1 MGRPAP
7 EPHRSPVTSDH
18 GNSMP
23 LVNPSI
29 PYAIAVATPRDTRA
43 DGPHAGAG
51 AAFESTAFGD
61 RYPDAPMQIER
72 AWSEPQR
79 RDWLASRLAAK
90 RAASALLARSG
101 RRPKRIEIV
110 RGGAEGRAGQ
120 GVVAEQVAAL
130 TPTRFLRVPLSLS
143 ISLSHTDGHAIA
155 AAAAHPARIGVDLER
170 EGQISSVQARYFLSA
185 RERRMRGAR
194 TLTELWALKEA
205 AWKALGCGDST
216 PFSDLELILDDG
228 GAMRAVRLGT
238 MVFPAIAEIRHPWP
252 GWVAA
257 VLVLQGIA
265 A

>member
-1 MGRPAP
+1 
-7 EPHRSPVTSDH
+7 
-18 GNSMP
+18 MP
-23 LVNPSI
+23 LGNPSI
-29 PYAIAVATPRDTRA
+29 AYTIAVATPRDTLAAASRP
-43 DGPHAGAG
+43 GPDTGVEMTAWGA
-51 AAFESTAFGD
+51 
-61 RYPDAPMQIER
+61 RYPDVPMQTER

-79 RDWLASRLAAK
+79 RDWLASRLAAR

-101 RRPKRIEIV
+101 RRPRRIEIV
-110 RGGAEGRAGQ
+110 SSGAEGRAGQ
-120 GVVAEQVAAL
+120 GVVAEHVATL
-130 TPTRFLRVPLSLS
+130 TPTRVLRVTLSLS

-170 EGQISSVQARYFLSA
+170 EGEISPAHAHYFLSA
-185 RERRMRGAR
+185 RERRTQGAR

-216 PFSDLELILDDG
+216 PFGDLELINDDG

-238 MVFPAIAEIRHPWP
+238 MVFPAIAELRHPWP

-257 VLVLQGIA
+257 VLLLQGIA